1 MTIQQIESAILDLQ
15 PNEFRQVVEWLLDL
29 DYQRWDEQLEADV
42 ENGELDVLVQEA
54 IYDFENGFCKQ
65 I

>member
-1 MTIQQIESAILDLQ
+1 MTIRQIESAILELQ

-29 DYQRWDEQLEADV
+29 DYQRWDEKLEFDI
-42 ENGELDVLVQEA
+42 ENGKLDALAQEA

>member
-1 MTIQQIESAILDLQ
+1 MTIQQIESAILELQ
-15 PNEFRQVVEWLLDL
+15 PNEFRQVVEWLFDL
-29 DYQRWDEQLEADV
+29 DYQRWDEQLGADI
-42 ENGELDVLVQEA
+42 EDGKLDAMAQQA